1 MFADDMVLSLE
12 NPKDATIKLLV
23 LIIESGKIAGY
34 KINAQKSLAF
44 LYTRM
49 KIQKEKLKKQSH
61 LPLQQKRIK
70 CLRINLPNETKD
82 LYSENCVCA

>member
-1 MFADDMVLSLE
+1 MILSLE

>member
-1 MFADDMVLSLE
+1 MVLSLE